1 MSLVRSEE
9 ANLMTFCYQGVFLGA
24 FSKAHSCIMYNCCVY
39 KACSNRGIVV
49 VLQTIYSALC
59 SLLENKKG
67 SPRFSYSD
75 CLDLFLYCP
84 KKLAYIKGLYMYL
97 RPGKCILQGL
107 QIYSFFKFVD
117 LLPRLSGFFSL
128 NVLWNMFFFHI
139 SVWWNHIYSYMYVV
153 WDNPRLYG
161 FEQRSFGKTPL
172 LLSDFLYNKY
182 PSILNLVLIFRKF
195 HYFISYLQS
204 GMPNYVLIALEI
216 SKPPFRK
223 QQIWVINTFLHYF
236 FPNKIIPI

>member
-9 ANLMTFCYQGVFLGA
+9 AKLMTFCYQGVFLGA

-97 RPGKCILQGL
+97 RPLN
-107 QIYSFFKFVD
+107 
-117 LLPRLSGFFSL
+117 GF
-128 NVLWNMFFFHI
+128 
-139 SVWWNHIYSYMYVV
+139 YV
-153 WDNPRLYG
+153 
-161 FEQRSFGKTPL
+161 FC
-172 LLSDFLYNKY
+172 
-182 PSILNLVLIFRKF
+182 
-195 HYFISYLQS
+195 
-204 GMPNYVLIALEI
+204 I
-216 SKPPFRK
+216 SKNKSFK
-223 QQIWVINTFLHYF
+223 IFFLDCLDSSL
-236 FPNKIIPI
+236 